1 MKRFRKYLL
10 FLLSI
15 IMLAGCAAT
24 GTQDFT
30 HELDQAVA
38 QAIGAAIPESDM
50 NNCVKT
56 YYSYYRNND
65 IGKVVNDAI
74 YNQFNINGNM
84 STLALD
90 VESIVSNQI
99 SGNTNPRT
107 VRKIVDV
114 SDPIYEKTGE
124 YVNSSHVTIHFH
136 IQIAAMNQAKEYLI
150 YVQSSEFMFVS
161 QVSKG
166 SCADTL
172 YDMLILLRSC
182 QADTT
187 RIILDYGSES
197 LISTGD
203 SIITLFEDVLPATG
217 YVIDYIDS
225 WKDDTSFIII
235 DPVVDEGDDDGTHEE
250 DYTDD
255 DEYQEEETDD
265 EGTGEDQDN
274 GGQGN

>member
-1 MKRFRKYLL
+1 MKRFRKHLL
-10 FLLSI
+10 FILCIVLLG
-15 IMLAGCAAT
+15 GCARTDEQTFAY
-24 GTQDFT
+24 Q
-30 HELDQAVA
+30 LDQAVA
-38 QAIGAAIPESDM
+38 QAIGAQIPESDM

-65 IGKVVNDAI
+65 IGKIYNDAI
-74 YNQFNINGNM
+74 YNEFNINGNV

-90 VESIVSNQI
+90 VESIVTNQI
-99 SGNTNPRT
+99 TANSGEKT

-114 SDPIYEKTGE
+114 ADPIYEKSGE
-124 YVNSSHVTIHFH
+124 FVNSSHVKIPYR
-136 IQIAAMNQAKEYLI
+136 IQIAKVNEENEYII
-150 YVQSSEFMFVS
+150 YIQSSEFMFVS

-182 QADTT
+182 NPDTT

-197 LISTGD
+197 LISTGE
-203 SIITLFEDVLPATG
+203 SIITLFEDVLPASG

-235 DPVVDEGDDDGTHEE
+235 DPVEEDDSGGDYEE
-250 DYTDD
+250 DYNDD
-255 DEYQEEETDD
+255 DDDYQEEDTED
-265 EGTGEDQDN
+265 EDTGEN
-274 GGQGN
+274 EEGGGEGN